1 MAGRTI
7 GHYQILEKLGSGGMG
22 EIFKAQDPRLN
33 RFVAIKSL
41 SVSGADDAE
50 RRRRF
55 TQEAQAAS
63 ALNHPNIITIHDVLS
78 EGGTEYIVTEFI
90 AGKTLAELIV
100 TGGLGIAKTLQYGV
114 QIADALRAAHA
125 AGIVH
130 RDLKP
135 GNVMVTDAG
144 LVKVLDFGLAKV
156 DTRPLSQE
164 TQTLHAAPMTL
175 EGSILGTVSYMS
187 PEQAQGRKVD
197 ARSDIFSLGA
207 LLYEMVTGEKA
218 FSADSTIST
227 IASILRDEVKPIS
240 DFAGVP
246 AELEEVIGRALRKD
260 PADRWQTIDEMFEV
274 LAALKQKFDSG
285 ILSHTRVS
293 PSASVPAR
301 VAGPLRKKNRIWP
314 VAAAAALLVAAG
326 LDWWW
331 IMRQKRIQPP
341 RPLPAVQ
348 ATAPSA
354 APPSPPS
361 DKPDPRGPNAA
372 PEHAALT
379 NQDVIDM
386 VKANLA
392 PSLIISQIHASETR
406 FDLSTPQ
413 VIRLAREG
421 VPERVIETMRNPKI
435 GTAAMA
441 SKGNA
446 PPSQVAAPQNQ
457 VVTPQVTNSA
467 PVVLP
472 PAAAPVAVEPSPT
485 VPAPPPPARN
495 PPIATRQVNV
505 PAGLPFPV
513 TLLADVPASVEPGA
527 TLRFQATED
536 FRVSGS
542 VVIAQGAAV
551 TGEVVGAGKK
561 VLGIGGKMQ
570 FKFNTVTAVD
580 GKALKIKASPGRDSD
595 KNQRAIEAP
604 GRKTKDVLAPAGT
617 QYQAY
622 FDGVQ
627 TVAVKK

>member
-1 MAGRTI
+1 
-7 GHYQILEKLGSGGMG
+7 MG

-41 SVSGADDAE
+41 SASGADDPE

-78 EGGTEYIVTEFI
+78 EGGTDYIVTEFI
-90 AGKTLAELIV
+90 AGHTLAELV
-100 TGGLGIAKTLQYGV
+100 VRGGLGIAKTLQYGV

-197 ARSDIFSLGA
+197 ARSDIFSFGA

-218 FSADSTIST
+218 FSGDSTIST

-240 DFAGVP
+240 DFAGIP

-260 PADRWQTIDEMFEV
+260 PADRWQTMDEMFQV

-285 ILSHTRVS
+285 ILSHTQVS
-293 PSASVPAR
+293 PSASAPSHP
-301 VAGPLRKKNRIWP
+301 AGPVRKNRIWLP
-314 VAAAAALLVAAG
+314 MAAVAALLVAAG

-341 RPLPAVQ
+341 RPSPAVQ
-348 ATAPSA
+348 APAPA

-361 DKPDPRGPNAA
+361 DKPDPRGRNAA
-372 PEHAALT
+372 PEHAVLT

-406 FDLSTPQ
+406 FDLSTQ
-413 VIRLAREG
+413 EVIRLAKEG
-421 VPERVIETMRNPKI
+421 VPERVIETMRNPK
-435 GTAAMA
+435 AAAPPMA
-441 SKGNA
+441 SQG
-446 PPSQVAAPQNQ
+446 SAPQSP

-467 PVVLP
+467 PVTL
-472 PAAAPVAVEPSPT
+472 
-485 VPAPPPPARN
+485 PPPPPRN
-495 PPIATRQVNV
+495 PAVATRQVNV
-505 PAGLPFPV
+505 RSGLPFPV
-513 TLLADVPASVEPGA
+513 TLLADVPASVAPG
-527 TLRFQATED
+527 TPLRFQAAGD

-570 FKFNTVTAVD
+570 FKFNTVTAID

-595 KNQRAIEAP
+595 KNQRAIEAT
-604 GRKTKDVLAPAGT
+604 GRKSKDVLAPAGT

-622 FDGVQ
+622 FDGDQ